1 MRKSR
6 QLLLIPALML
16 SMLLTACAGGGQA
29 DTGNNAGNGEGEAAA
44 GGDLILAVLSDA
56 STLDPQGSN
65 DVPSNNIHNNLFDTL
80 VELNGKNE
88 IVPSLATEWEMVDE
102 TTWEFKLRE
111 GVKFH
116 DGTNFTAEAV
126 KKTFDRVRDPDVA
139 SGKAYLYEMIES
151 VEVIDQ
157 HTVQIKTAY
166 PFSPLLSHLS
176 HSGGSIISPK
186 LIDED
191 YAAMESGEEPGA
203 AINEHPVGTG
213 FFKFESWEPGVS
225 VKLAKNE
232 DYWDGAPNVDTVT
245 FNVIPESATRL
256 AELETGNAHIIDPL
270 QPNEVA
276 QIESGDYATVN
287 KQLSRALSFV
297 GFNTEKEPFNDV
309 RVRQAIS
316 MMIDNEEIVNGIYD
330 GHGVPAKGP
339 LAPGTFAYNES
350 IEGLGYNPEKAKQLL
365 EEAGYADG
373 FSTTLITNDNPQR
386 IDIAVLLQ
394 QKLKELNIDVKVEQM
409 EFGSY
414 LEKLTAGDQDMYQLG
429 WSNAT
434 GDADNGL
441 YSLFHSTQKGTGAN
455 KSFYGNPEVDKLLD
469 AGRAETDEAKRKQI
483 YNQLQQILIEEAP
496 IAYIHHQEYLAGV
509 ANSVQGFSVDP
520 SGYYQLKDVTLSE

>member
-1 MRKSR
+1 MRKNTK
-6 QLLLIPALML
+6 LLLILTLVL
-16 SMLLTACAGGGQA
+16 SMFLAACAGGSQ
-29 DTGNNAGNGEGEAAA
+29 DDAGDDSSSGEGGTAA

-80 VELNGKNE
+80 VELNDENE
-88 IVPSLATEWEMVDE
+88 IVPSLATEWKTIDE

-116 DGTNFTAEAV
+116 DGTDFTAEAV
-126 KKTFDRVRDPDVA
+126 KKTFDRVRDPKVA
-139 SGKAYLYEMIES
+139 SGKAYLYEMLES
-151 VEVIDQ
+151 VEVIDD

-176 HSGGSIISPK
+176 HSGGAIISPK

-191 YAAMESGEEPGA
+191 YAAMENGEEPGS
-203 AINEHPVGTG
+203 AINQHPVGTG
-213 FFKFESWEPGVS
+213 FFKFESWDPGVA

-232 DYWDGAPNVDTVT
+232 DYWNDAPKVDSVT
-245 FNVIPESATRL
+245 FKVIPESATRL

-276 QIESGDYATVN
+276 QIEGGDYGTVN

-316 MMIDNEEIVNGIYD
+316 MMIDNEEIVNGIYE
-330 GHGVPAKGP
+330 GYGVPAHGP
-339 LAPGTFAYNES
+339 LSPGTFAYDKN
-350 IEGLGYNPEKAKQLL
+350 IKGLGYNPEEAKKLL
-365 EEAGYADG
+365 EEAGYGDG
-373 FSTTLITNDNPQR
+373 FETTIITNDNPQR

-414 LEKLTAGDQDMYQLG
+414 LETLTAGDQDMYQLG

-455 KSFYGNPEVDKLLD
+455 KAFYGNPEVDKLLD
-469 AGRAETDEAKRKQI
+469 AGRAEIDEAKRKEI
-483 YNQLQQILIEEAP
+483 YDQLQQILIEETP
-496 IAYIHHQEYLAGV
+496 ISYIHHQEYLTGV
-509 ANSVQGFSVDP
+509 ANNVEGFSVDA